1 MADLE
6 GIVVVTVEQAV
17 AAPYASGRL
26 ADAGARVI
34 KVERPEGDFARGYDS
49 LVHGESA
56 YFVWL
61 NRGKESIRLDLKDEA
76 DAAILARMVASAD
89 VFVQNLAPGVAARL
103 GFGAQAL
110 RARHPRLIAC
120 SISGYGEEGPYRD
133 QKAYDLL
140 VQAESGLCAI
150 NGTEEGP
157 ARVGV
162 SVCDIAAGMTAF
174 QAILQGLF
182 ARERTGQGRA
192 IEVSL
197 YHAMAD
203 WMNVPY
209 LQTRYGGKPPARVG
223 LRHPTIAPYGAY
235 VCADDRAVLISIQN
249 EREWASLC
257 ARVLGMLDLATDP
270 RFSDNNRRVEN
281 RPALEEIVAGVFA
294 RESREAMIAKL
305 DAARIAFGRL
315 SSLDDLLA
323 HPQNRYLTVQTEAGE
338 IEILAPGAVVAGQAP
353 AVRRV
358 PRLGEH
364 EAALRA
370 EFAPPGSEV

>member
-1 MADLE
+1 MGDLG
-6 GIVVVTVEQAV
+6 GITVVAIEQAV

-49 LVHGESA
+49 LVEGESA

-61 NRGKESIRLDLKDEA
+61 NRGKESVRLDLKVPED
-76 DAAILARMVASAD
+76 LSLLHRMIDRAD
-89 VFVQNLAPGVAARL
+89 VVIQNLAPGVAARL
-103 GFGAQAL
+103 GFGADDL
-110 RARHPRLIAC
+110 RARNPRLICC
-120 SISGYGEEGPYRD
+120 SISGYGEDGPYRD

-140 VQAESGLCAI
+140 IQAESGLCAI

-162 SVCDIAAGMTAF
+162 SVCDIAAGMTAH

-182 ARERTGQGRA
+182 ARERTGQGRS

-197 YHAMAD
+197 FHAMAD

-209 LQTRYGGKPPARVG
+209 LQTRYGGKAPGRQG

-235 VCADDRAVLISIQN
+235 VCADDKAVLISIQN
-249 EREWASLC
+249 DREWQALC
-257 ARVLGMLDLATDP
+257 AGVLDQPALARDP
-270 RFSDNNRRVEN
+270 RFADNSARVAN
-281 RPALEEIVAGVFA
+281 RPALEVIVSAFFA
-294 RESREAMIAKL
+294 RHDRDAMIARL

-315 SSLDDLLA
+315 SDMADLVA
-323 HPQNRYLTVQTEAGE
+323 HPQNRLIRVQTDGGE
-338 IEILAPGAVVAGQAP
+338 IELLAPGAVVAGTRP
-353 AVRRV
+353 VFGPV
-358 PRLGEH
+358 PGLGQHDE
-364 EAALRA
+364 ALRA
-370 EFAPPGSEV
+370 EFAAPLPD